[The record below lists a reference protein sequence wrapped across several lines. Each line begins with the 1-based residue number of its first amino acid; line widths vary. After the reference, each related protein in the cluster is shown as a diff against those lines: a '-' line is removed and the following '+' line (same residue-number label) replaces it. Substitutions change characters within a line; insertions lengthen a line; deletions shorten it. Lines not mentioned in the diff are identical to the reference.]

1 MGYNHLMVA
10 LASKKGTKNQAS
22 WREDYIFSWKSLR
35 RNLHVATKRVYR
47 TKEGTQIL
55 PSPKGSLW
63 SEVNIK
69 GMVHQDWHFFM
80 YSWSN
85 PKWVRPQ
92 SIFSME
98 GGHYVIIIL
107 YVDDL
112 FLIGD
117 VTKWLNI
124 LEEELTK
131 RYEMTNMG
139 FMNLYIR
146 I

>member
-1 MGYNHLMVA
+1 
-10 LASKKGTKNQAS
+10 
-22 WREDYIFSWKSLR
+22 
-35 RNLHVATKRVYR
+35 
-47 TKEGTQIL
+47 
-55 PSPKGSLW
+55 
-63 SEVNIK
+63 
-69 GMVHQDWHFFM
+69 
-80 YSWSN
+80 
-85 PKWVRPQ
+85 
-92 SIFSME
+92 
-98 GGHYVIIIL
+98 VIIIL